1 MARTGINQRAIEKQ
15 MRELARG
22 YEKAARKHP
31 IRVPIRTET
40 SAEGGS
46 VAGRPGTEHHPVLS
60 RLLLWL
66 DEQARQHPSLYVDV
80 TRFVEEHHLHG
91 EDPAV
96 LAFELEQND
105 LVKVARSFGGTPDV
119 HLTDAGRAAIHRLK
133 KLKKDRSARLR
144 YTMNTYLK
152 WLFDTAGTQE
162 SVNPSLFLGTTAAY
176 FAGTAISGDEMREAL
191 AHLTDLDLVARPT
204 TAPEVVITAEGA
216 RCALAGGNVQ
226 DYVNQPRSGA
236 VYNNYMPNAKGVIMG
251 DQHNFTQNNTDGVDP
266 TLFAQLAGYVGQ
278 VSSTLGMSEADR
290 VELEGVAEDL
300 HEEATSASPAPGRL
314 RQLASQLRDTLL
326 QAGTTIAATMG
337 VQMAEQALAT
347 L

>member
-1 MARTGINQRAIEKQ
+1 MARNGINQRAIEKQ
-15 MRELARG
+15 MRELVRG

-31 IRVPIRTET
+31 IRVPVRTER
-40 SAEGGS
+40 SAEGVS

-66 DEQARQHPSLYVDV
+66 DEQARRNPSLYVDV
-80 TRFVEEHHLHG
+80 TRFVDEFCLYG

-96 LAFELEQND
+96 LAFELAQDD
-105 LVKVARSFGGTPDV
+105 LVKVARSFGGSPDV
-119 HLTDAGRAAIHRLK
+119 HLTDAGRAAIHRLA
-133 KLKKDRSARLR
+133 KLRQDRSTRLR
-144 YTMNTYLK
+144 CTMDTFLR

-162 SVNPSLFLGTTAAY
+162 SVNPGLFLRTTEAY
-176 FAGTAISGDEMREAL
+176 FAGVGISAEELYEAL
-191 AHLTDLDLVARPT
+191 VHLMDLDLVVCPT
-204 TAPEVVITAEGA
+204 TEPDVVITAEGA
-216 RCALAGGNVQ
+216 RCALAGGKVQ

-236 VYNNYMPNAKGVIMG
+236 TYNNYMPNAKGVIMG
-251 DQHNFTQNNTDGVDP
+251 DQKNFTQNNTDGVDP
-266 TLFAQLAGYVGQ
+266 TLFAQFAGYVGQ
-278 VSSTLGMSEADR
+278 VSSTLGMSEVDR
-290 VELEGVAEDL
+290 VELERVAQDL
-300 HEEATSASPAPGRL
+300 HGEATSASPAPGRL